1 MTTVAGTPDLS
12 SFLKSNFAERSAAP
26 QKQLPVLNTAA
37 QFDKEIQAFLDC
49 HHDEYHLRKKKK
61 NKRPSVYSSS
71 PAAAV
76 ATIPSSPSPKPVD
89 TDAPSV
95 DAMIAMM
102 MGSASVAPARPTIP
116 AGSQQQAQGGSIR
129 RLDDKQKL
137 TSYPY

>member
-1 MTTVAGTPDLS
+1 MATVAGTPDLS

-26 QKQLPVLNTAA
+26 QKQLLVLNTAA
-37 QFDKEIQAFLDC
+37 QFDKEIQTFLDC

-61 NKRPSVYSSS
+61 NKRPPVYSSS
-71 PAAAV
+71 PAAV
-76 ATIPSSPSPKPVD
+76 ATAPSFSSPKPVD

-102 MGSASVAPARPTIP
+102 MGSTSMAPARPATP